1 MDAHHMH
8 SVHTT
13 FSPAVPTILIP
24 ASALLAI
31 AFGVWLW
38 WRVSFIKV
46 GNGHHGLRTENGREY
61 LLEEEQRGEDEVR
74 RRARL
79 LRGHI
84 KYEDISLTEALCCVV
99 QIVQKVADLQD
110 AISEGANSFLITEY
124 KYMGVFM
131 VGLTCLTA
139 EASPRMQ
146 ICLSTPAFAGD
157 HVRDHLRAIELS
169 RWLQQRLGGR

>member
-1 MDAHHMH
+1 MDAHHHLH

-74 RRARL
+74 PRARRACRNT
-79 LRGHI
+79 
-84 KYEDISLTEALCCVV
+84 S
-99 QIVQKVADLQD
+99 
-110 AISEGANSFLITEY
+110 
-124 KYMGVFM
+124 
-131 VGLTCLTA
+131 VGKET
-139 EASPRMQ
+139 S
-146 ICLSTPAFAGD
+146 
-157 HVRDHLRAIELS
+157 
-169 RWLQQRLGGR
+169 